1 MVNTQY
7 KKMKDEFV
15 SRDVL
20 VVDEYEL
27 VDIHSK
33 SIFIFIYDYVVRHSN
48 RYKLYDYSSLIT
60 FHLTVFSNDLLCN
73 KKYEYNSTDD
83 DDDNYDENDHE
94 DHNDDK
100 RCTK

>member
-1 MVNTQY
+1 MVDTQSVI
-7 KKMKDEFV
+7 MRDESV

-33 SIFIFIYDYVVRHSN
+33 SIFMFIYDYVVRHSN
-48 RYKLYDYSSLIT
+48 RADDRLYDYSSLIT
-60 FHLTVFSNDLLCN
+60 FHLTVYSNDLLCN
-73 KKYEYNSTDD
+73 KKYEYNSMDD

-94 DHNDDK
+94 DHNDK
-100 RCTK
+100 